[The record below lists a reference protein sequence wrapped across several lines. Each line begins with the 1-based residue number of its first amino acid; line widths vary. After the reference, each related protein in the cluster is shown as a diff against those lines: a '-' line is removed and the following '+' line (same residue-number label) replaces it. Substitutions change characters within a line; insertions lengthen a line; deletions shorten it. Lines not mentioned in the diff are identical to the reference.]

1 MTSNLWLKAFVA
13 GVLGMACQQTP
24 APRYGSSA
32 GEPAYAERYP
42 ASLSGARASYIE
54 DEKLAREKSA
64 AFASLPA
71 ELKSP
76 NWAEVGAVIELAD
89 AAGKNADYAEGA
101 LEFRRLNRFYA
112 EEKQGLVQKI
122 GGSVNYTA
130 KEKRCDADFYGTVAG
145 SMDRSMEKVFEERLR
160 SHNAAQRY
168 IEDHA
173 ETLGTA
179 NVPKLAA
186 RADDIALA
194 SFIVHV
200 QLPGAKQ
207 ELDALLAEADEVK
220 RTLERQ
226 QSEAQ
231 AVITNPQASAA
242 AKKLA
247 KERAEAASSA
257 RMGLDGAISGAEQS
271 SKELEQRVETL
282 RADYQRALDALKDA
296 VAREAASAP
305 PAR

>member
-1 MTSNLWLKAFVA
+1 
-13 GVLGMACQQTP
+13 MACQQTP
-24 APRYGSSA
+24 PPRYGSSA
-32 GEPAYAERYP
+32 AEPAYAERYP
-42 ASLSGARASYIE
+42 ASLSAARASYIE

-64 AFASLPA
+64 AFSSLPA

-76 NWAEVGAVIELAD
+76 DWKQVGTLIELAD
-89 AAGKNADYAEGA
+89 SAGKNADYAEGA
-101 LEFRRLNRFYA
+101 LESRRLRRFYS
-112 EEKQGLVQKI
+112 EEKQGLTQKV

-130 KEKRCDADFYGTVAG
+130 KEKHCEADFYGTVAG
-145 SMDRSMEKVFEERLR
+145 SMDRSMDKVFEERLR

-173 ETLGTA
+173 DTLGEA
-179 NVPKLAA
+179 NVPKLVT

-207 ELDALLAEADEVK
+207 ELDALLADASEVK

-226 QSEAQ
+226 QAEAQ
-231 AVITNPQASAA
+231 AVITDAKSSAA

-247 KERAEAASSA
+247 KQRAEAASSA

-282 RADYQRALDALKDA
+282 RADYQTALDALKAA
-296 VAREAASAP
+296 VEREAESAP
-305 PAR
+305 PAK